1 MNIHNCNICPRQCG
15 VDRANTLGFCKID
28 HRPHIAEICLHRG
41 EEPVLGG
48 GRGVCNVFF
57 SSCNL
62 RCIFCQ
68 NYEISQETFKKQEI
82 TTIESAVT
90 RIASILCTENIDT
103 VGFVSPSHQAFQM
116 KCIIDTLRR
125 RGFNPTIIYTTNA
138 YDSVETIRELE
149 DYVDIY
155 LPDFKYAS
163 DDLAVK
169 YSSAP
174 NYTKIATAAIAEMVR
189 QKGTDLTL
197 DESGTARKGI
207 ILRHLV
213 LPGNV
218 FNSINVL
225 KKVAYDISPDLHIS
239 LMSQYYPEYK
249 AKDDEKLSK
258 YVTQKEYS
266 KVTETAETLGLTNGW
281 VQELGSSGFYCPDF
295 SVSGNP
301 FEKK

>member
-1 MNIHNCNICPRQCG
+1 
-15 VDRANTLGFCKID
+15 
-28 HRPHIAEICLHRG
+28 
-41 EEPVLGG
+41 
-48 GRGVCNVFF
+48 
-57 SSCNL
+57 
-62 RCIFCQ
+62 
-68 NYEISQETFKKQEI
+68 
-82 TTIESAVT
+82 
-90 RIASILCTENIDT
+90 
-103 VGFVSPSHQAFQM
+103 M

-125 RGFNPTIIYTTNA
+125 RGFNPTIIYNTNA

-266 KVTETAETLGLTNGW
+266 KVTETAEILGLTNGW
-281 VQELGSSGFYCPDF
+281 VQELGSSSFYCPDF
-295 SVSGNP
+295 SVSENP